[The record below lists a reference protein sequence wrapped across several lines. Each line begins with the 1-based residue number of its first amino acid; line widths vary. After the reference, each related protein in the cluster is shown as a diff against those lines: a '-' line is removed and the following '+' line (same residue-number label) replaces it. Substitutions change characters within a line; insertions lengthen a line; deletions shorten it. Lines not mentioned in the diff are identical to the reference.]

1 MWTWIG
7 EQWYLLLLGFPFM
20 FLASLNDLFVPDYI
34 GKIVDAFTEE
44 NYEGKGGAHELLK

>member
-1 MWTWIG
+1 
-7 EQWYLLLLGFPFM
+7 M

-44 NYEGKGGAHELLK
+44 NYEGKGGAFELLKQWMLILCFGTLCTFL